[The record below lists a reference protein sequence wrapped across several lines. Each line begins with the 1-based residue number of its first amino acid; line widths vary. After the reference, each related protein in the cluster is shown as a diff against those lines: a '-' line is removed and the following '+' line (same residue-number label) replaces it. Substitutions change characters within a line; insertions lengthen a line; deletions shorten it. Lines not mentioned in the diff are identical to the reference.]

1 MIEAMLRTALLA
13 DQRLQALM
21 DDPRPA
27 FVWHLDGRSLVWANR
42 AGAHSLGLS
51 PTDVARQQSNAA
63 LVSLAPQI
71 AAVTRKLPRPGT
83 MRLERLRLPG
93 MGALDTLSCACRSF
107 DGPEGFLGLLVQS
120 LDLPRRG
127 RKQQSWAP
135 PSVSETLPPL
145 PAADDTSLTKPYE
158 QSGAWSWVDLDGERP
173 ASAPIETP
181 VPEIAKPETVKLETV
196 KAGPRKIEPVAPV
209 PSNSVQRS
217 RPVRFTFQTDASG
230 RFVSVSP
237 ELGQVLGRPG
247 MDWIGRRFEDIAA
260 SAGMQDA
267 AAIGAALAGR
277 QTWTGL
283 SFRWPDM
290 ANRQEIPITLSA
302 SPALGGEGRFEGF
315 RGFGVA
321 GLPKPLSATITP
333 PAPPPSASI
342 VWQEAD
348 PADEDEASFVP
359 EPTAPVAPAPVRPAT
374 ESNVVRLPS
383 KPAAERLGQERQ
395 DRHSLTPTERI
406 AFHEIAKALGARI
419 EGEPRPAAKPE
430 ASKPEAAKSEVAKSQ
445 AIQAELVKPERVG
458 AEPPKPISA
467 KSEPPKPFAD
477 EEEPALEPLLPLME
491 DDEALWHEEATS
503 ELLPPEEPPIEP
515 ASVRPIKL
523 GRLDKV
529 PIALIDRLPIGIFI
543 ARGEELQFA
552 NRTMLDLLGY
562 PDVDAIRRDGGLD
575 YVFAGTGPMA
585 TGDEANPGVLLKTA
599 SGETIAVDGRVQTT
613 HWDGESALLISV
625 RRPLG
630 EVSSEKLRFAERRA
644 DELQAVLDT
653 ATDGVVILDREG
665 RIVSINRSAEALF
678 GYEQRE
684 IVGKDL
690 LLLFAPESHRAAFDY
705 LDSLRS
711 NGVASLLNDGREV
724 IGRVRQ
730 GGSVP
735 LFMTIGRL
743 GGERIGGERSGDDAK
758 RFCAVLRDVTS
769 FKKAEG
775 ELTAAK
781 RQAEE
786 ASSQKSDFLAK
797 ISHEVRTPLNAIIGF
812 AEVMMEERF
821 GPMGNER
828 YRSYARDIHTSGEH
842 VISLVNDLLDLS
854 KIEAGKL
861 DLSFSSVNLNEVV
874 QQSVSLMQPQASR
887 DRIIMRLALATGLPN
902 VVADNRSMRQIVLN
916 LLSNSIKFTQAGGQA
931 IISTTLSERGEAVLR
946 VRDTGVGMTE
956 RELAIAMEPFRQV
969 ASTTLGGTGLGL
981 PLTKALVEANRATF
995 TIQSTKNAG
1004 TLVEVI
1010 FPSTRVLAE

>member
-1 MIEAMLRTALLA
+1 MVLAAGEFSSAVAPALSADEIRWLEDAASEPEA
-13 DQRLQALM
+13 
-21 DDPRPA
+21 
-27 FVWHLDGRSLVWANR
+27 V
-42 AGAHSLGLS
+42 S
-51 PTDVARQQSNAA
+51 P
-63 LVSLAPQI
+63 
-71 AAVTRKLPRPGT
+71 
-83 MRLERLRLPG
+83 
-93 MGALDTLSCACRSF
+93 
-107 DGPEGFLGLLVQS
+107 
-120 LDLPRRG
+120 
-127 RKQQSWAP
+127 
-135 PSVSETLPPL
+135 ETLP
-145 PAADDTSLTKPYE
+145 A
-158 QSGAWSWVDLDGERP
+158 GEP
-173 ASAPIETP
+173 
-181 VPEIAKPETVKLETV
+181 
-196 KAGPRKIEPVAPV
+196 EPVA
-209 PSNSVQRS
+209 
-217 RPVRFTFQTDASG
+217 
-230 RFVSVSP
+230 
-237 ELGQVLGRPG
+237 
-247 MDWIGRRFEDIAA
+247 
-260 SAGMQDA
+260 
-267 AAIGAALAGR
+267 
-277 QTWTGL
+277 
-283 SFRWPDM
+283 
-290 ANRQEIPITLSA
+290 
-302 SPALGGEGRFEGF
+302 
-315 RGFGVA
+315 
-321 GLPKPLSATITP
+321 
-333 PAPPPSASI
+333 
-342 VWQEAD
+342 
-348 PADEDEASFVP
+348 
-359 EPTAPVAPAPVRPAT
+359 
-374 ESNVVRLPS
+374 
-383 KPAAERLGQERQ
+383 
-395 DRHSLTPTERI
+395 
-406 AFHEIAKALGARI
+406 
-419 EGEPRPAAKPE
+419 
-430 ASKPEAAKSEVAKSQ
+430 
-445 AIQAELVKPERVG
+445 
-458 AEPPKPISA
+458 
-467 KSEPPKPFAD
+467 
-477 EEEPALEPLLPLME
+477 
-491 DDEALWHEEATS
+491 
-503 ELLPPEEPPIEP
+503 
-515 ASVRPIKL
+515 RPIKL

-529 PIALIDRLPIGIFI
+529 PVALIDRLPIGIFI

-552 NRTMLDLLGY
+552 NRTMLELLGY
-562 PDVDAIRRDGGLD
+562 PDVEAIRQAGGLD
-575 YVFAGTGPMA
+575 HVFAGSGPIA
-585 TGDEANPGVLLKTA
+585 TGEDTNPGVLLKTA

-630 EVSSEKLRFAERRA
+630 EVGADKLHAAERRA

-653 ATDGVVILDREG
+653 ATDGVVILDEQG

-743 GGERIGGERSGDDAK
+743 GGERIGGERIGGERSGDDAK

-874 QQSVSLMQPQASR
+874 QQSVNLMQPQASR
-887 DRIIMRLALATGLPN
+887 DRIIMRLALANGLPN

>member
-1 MIEAMLRTALLA
+1 MLRTALLA
-13 DQRLQALM
+13 DRRLQALM

-27 FVWHLDGRSLVWANR
+27 FVWHLDGHSLVWANR
-42 AGAHSLGLS
+42 SGAESLGLS
-51 PTDVARQQSNAA
+51 PADVTRQQSNAA
-63 LVSLAPQI
+63 LVALAPQI
-71 AAVTRKLPRPGT
+71 AAIARKLPRPGA

-93 MGALDTLSCACRSF
+93 MGALDALSCACRSF

-127 RKQQSWAP
+127 RRQQGWAP
-135 PSVSETLPPL
+135 PSVPETLPPL
-145 PAADDTSLTKPYE
+145 PAAEDAGLTKPYE
-158 QSGAWSWVDLDGERP
+158 QSGAWSWVDLDGEKPAAAIEDAPAPAIAELVRPGPRQVESARP
-173 ASAPIETP
+173 APAASIP
-181 VPEIAKPETVKLETV
+181 VRS
-196 KAGPRKIEPVAPV
+196 KA
-209 PSNSVQRS
+209 
-217 RPVRFTFQTDASG
+217 VRFTFQTDAGG
-230 RFVSVSP
+230 RFLAVSP
-237 ELGQVLGRPG
+237 ELAGVLGHAAA
-247 MDWIGRRFEDIAA
+247 DWAGRRFEEIAA
-260 SAGMQDA
+260 AAGLA
-267 AAIGAALAGR
+267 ESTAISEALAGR
-277 QTWTGL
+277 RTWTGL
-283 SFRWPDM
+283 TLLWPDR
-290 ANRQEIPITLSA
+290 ANGQEIPLTLSA
-302 SPALGGEGRFEGF
+302 SPTTGVEGRFQGF
-315 RGFGVA
+315 KGFGVA
-321 GLPKPLSATITP
+321 GLPRPISVSIE
-333 PAPPPSASI
+333 PAPRPAASI

-348 PADEDEASFVP
+348 PADEDEAGIAAAATP
-359 EPTAPVAPAPVRPAT
+359 AEPVAPPPVQPARPVQRAA

-383 KPAAERLGQERQ
+383 KAGGERGGQDRQ
-395 DRHSLTPTERI
+395 NQDRQNHDRHGPDRHSLTPTERI

-419 EGEPRPAAKPE
+419 EGEPRSPKAEPARSEISRPRDAE
-430 ASKPEAAKSEVAKSQ
+430 APRAETIKAETIKVEAPKADGPAR
-445 AIQAELVKPERVG
+445 AGLPER
-458 AEPPKPISA
+458 
-467 KSEPPKPFAD
+467 
-477 EEEPALEPLLPLME
+477 EPLLPLDM
-491 DDEALWHEEATS
+491 DDEVRWREEAA
-503 ELLPPEEPPIEP
+503 
-515 ASVRPIKL
+515 ASDAAEADTERSIRL

-529 PIALIDRLPIGIFI
+529 PVALIDRLPIGIFI

-552 NRTMLDLLGY
+552 NRTMLELLGY
-562 PDVDAIRRDGGLD
+562 PDVDAIRHDGGLD
-575 YVFAGTGPMA
+575 RVFAGAAPV
-585 TGDEANPGVLLKTA
+585 ANGEEVGSGVLLKTA
-599 SGETIAVDGRVQTT
+599 SGETITVDGRVQTT

-630 EVSSEKLRFAERRA
+630 EACTEKLRFAERRA
-644 DELQAVLDT
+644 EELQAVLDT

-690 LLLFAPESHRAAFDY
+690 LLLFAPESHRAAYDY

-724 IGRVRQ
+724 VGRVRQ

-743 GGERIGGERSGDDAK
+743 GDDGR

-861 DLSFSSVNLNEVV
+861 DLTFSSVNLNEVV
-874 QQSVSLMQPQASR
+874 QQSVSLMQPQAAR
-887 DRIIMRLALATGLPN
+887 DRIIIRMALTSGLPN
-902 VVADNRSMRQIVLN
+902 VVADGRSMRQIVLN

-995 TIQSTKNAG
+995 AIQSTKNAG

>member
-1 MIEAMLRTALLA
+1 MIEAMLRTALMA

-27 FVWHLDGRSLVWANR
+27 FVWHLDGRALAWANR
-42 AGAHSLGLS
+42 AGAQSLGLL
-51 PTDVARQQSNAA
+51 PADILRQQSSPA
-63 LVSLAPQI
+63 LVSLSPQI
-71 AAVTRKLPRPGT
+71 AAIARKLPRPGA
-83 MRLERLRLPG
+83 MRLDRLRLPG

-120 LDLPRRG
+120 LDLPRG
-127 RKQQSWAP
+127 RRQQSWAP
-135 PSVSETLPPL
+135 PSVADTLPPL
-145 PAADDTSLTKPYE
+145 PGSELASAPSSETPAAKPFE
-158 QSGAWSWVDLDGERP
+158 QSGAWRWVEADGERAEPVRPDAPLSSPPEP
-173 ASAPIETP
+173 ARSAASEPTP
-181 VPEIAKPETVKLETV
+181 VARTKPL
-196 KAGPRKIEPVAPV
+196 
-209 PSNSVQRS
+209 
-217 RPVRFTFQTDASG
+217 RFVFQTDAEG
-230 RFVSVSP
+230 RFVSVST
-237 ELGQVLGRPG
+237 ELAQALGRKAA
-247 MDWIGRRFEDIAA
+247 DWTGRRFADIAEA
-260 SAGMQDA
+260 HGLRDTTAIATAFAGQ
-267 AAIGAALAGR
+267 R
-277 QTWTGL
+277 TWTGL
-283 SFRWPDM
+283 SFLWPDS
-290 ANRQEIPITLSA
+290 AARLETPITLSA
-302 SPALGGEGRFEGF
+302 SPQFQGEGQFAGF
-315 RGFGVA
+315 RGFGMA
-321 GLPKPLSATITP
+321 GLQRPLSTPIEAVALPPKAT
-333 PAPPPSASI
+333 I
-342 VWQEAD
+342 VWQDAD
-348 PADEDEASFVP
+348 PVEEE
-359 EPTAPVAPAPVRPAT
+359 EPKFRIPAGNVD
-374 ESNVVRLPS
+374 SNVVRLPS
-383 KPAAERLGQERQ
+383 KPSQERQ
-395 DRHSLTPTERI
+395 ASERPAPERSASERSALERHSLTPTERI

-419 EGEPRPAAKPE
+419 EGERRSEPARQEPPPVAAPDDGDREKPAT
-430 ASKPEAAKSEVAKSQ
+430 ASEPETRAEKPATAIPPVQAGPKPAEPTVAPALSADEIRWLEDAASEPEAASGETGPA
-445 AIQAELVKPERVG
+445 G
-458 AEPPKPISA
+458 EP
-467 KSEPPKPFAD
+467 
-477 EEEPALEPLLPLME
+477 EPA
-491 DDEALWHEEATS
+491 ARS
-503 ELLPPEEPPIEP
+503 
-515 ASVRPIKL
+515 IKL

-529 PIALIDRLPIGIFI
+529 PVALIDRLPIGIFI

-552 NRTMLDLLGY
+552 NRTMLELLGY
-562 PDVDAIRRDGGLD
+562 PDVEAIRQAGGLD
-575 YVFAGTGPMA
+575 HVFAGSDPVPPGE
-585 TGDEANPGVLLKTA
+585 EANPGVLLKTA

-630 EVSSEKLRFAERRA
+630 EVGADKLYAAERRA

-653 ATDGVVILDREG
+653 ATDGVVILDGQG
-665 RIVSINRSAEALF
+665 RIVSVNRSAEALF

-743 GGERIGGERSGDDAK
+743 GGERNGEEAK

-769 FKKAEG
+769 FKKAES

-887 DRIIMRLALATGLPN
+887 DRIIIRMALAGNLPN
-902 VVADNRSMRQIVLN
+902 VVADGRSMRQIVLN

-981 PLTKALVEANRATF
+981 PLTKALVEANRAAF
-995 TIQSTKNAG
+995 TIQSTKNSG
-1004 TLVEVI
+1004 TLVEVT

>member
-1 MIEAMLRTALLA
+1 M
-13 DQRLQALM
+13 QRQ
-21 DDPRPA
+21 
-27 FVWHLDGRSLVWANR
+27 
-42 AGAHSLGLS
+42 
-51 PTDVARQQSNAA
+51 
-63 LVSLAPQI
+63 
-71 AAVTRKLPRPGT
+71 
-83 MRLERLRLPG
+83 
-93 MGALDTLSCACRSF
+93 
-107 DGPEGFLGLLVQS
+107 
-120 LDLPRRG
+120 
-127 RKQQSWAP
+127 
-135 PSVSETLPPL
+135 PSEPS
-145 PAADDTSLTKPYE
+145 PAARTKP
-158 QSGAWSWVDLDGERP
+158 L
-173 ASAPIETP
+173 
-181 VPEIAKPETVKLETV
+181 
-196 KAGPRKIEPVAPV
+196 
-209 PSNSVQRS
+209 
-217 RPVRFTFQTDASG
+217 RFVFQTDAEG
-230 RFVSVSP
+230 RFVSVSA
-237 ELGQVLGRPG
+237 ELAQALGPRAA
-247 MDWIGRRFEDIAA
+247 DWTGRRFADIAA
-260 SAGMQDA
+260 AHGLRDTTAITTAFAGQ
-267 AAIGAALAGR
+267 R
-277 QTWTGL
+277 TWTGL
-283 SFRWPDM
+283 SFLWPDSVT
-290 ANRQEIPITLSA
+290 RQETPITLSA
-302 SPALGGEGRFEGF
+302 SPQFRGEGQFAGF
-315 RGFGVA
+315 RGFGMA
-321 GLPKPLSATITP
+321 GLPRSLSTP
-333 PAPPPSASI
+333 PDAEAPSPKPAI
-342 VWQEAD
+342 VWQDAD
-348 PADEDEASFVP
+348 PAEEE
-359 EPTAPVAPAPVRPAT
+359 EPAAAPAPESPALRAPAGKAG
-374 ESNVVRLPS
+374 SNVVRLPS
-383 KPAAERLGQERQ
+383 KPSQERQ
-395 DRHSLTPTERI
+395 VSERPVSEKPASERSPLERHSLTPTERI

-419 EGEPRPAAKPE
+419 EGERRVEPARPEPRPAPAPDHGDREEAGTTPEPETRAEKPGAE
-430 ASKPEAAKSEVAKSQ
+430 ISPVEPDPKPAEPAIAPVLSADEIRWLEDVAAEPEETSGEAAPAGEPEPVA
-445 AIQAELVKPERVG
+445 
-458 AEPPKPISA
+458 
-467 KSEPPKPFAD
+467 
-477 EEEPALEPLLPLME
+477 
-491 DDEALWHEEATS
+491 
-503 ELLPPEEPPIEP
+503 
-515 ASVRPIKL
+515 RPIKL

-529 PIALIDRLPIGIFI
+529 PVALIDRLPIGIFI
-543 ARGEELQFA
+543 ARGEDLQFA
-552 NRTMLDLLGY
+552 NRTMLELLGY
-562 PDVDAIRRDGGLD
+562 PDVEAIRQAGGLD
-575 YVFAGTGPMA
+575 HVFAGSGPVA
-585 TGDEANPGVLLKTA
+585 TGDDANPGVLLKTA

-630 EVSSEKLRFAERRA
+630 EVSADKLRAAERRA

-653 ATDGVVILDREG
+653 ATDGVVILDRQG
-665 RIVSINRSAEALF
+665 RIVSVNRSAEALF

-684 IVGKDL
+684 IIGKDL

-743 GGERIGGERSGDDAK
+743 GGERNGEEAK

-769 FKKAEG
+769 FKKAES

-887 DRIIMRLALATGLPN
+887 DRIIIRMALAGNLPN
-902 VVADNRSMRQIVLN
+902 VVADGRSMRQIVLN

-981 PLTKALVEANRATF
+981 PLTKALVEANRAAF
-995 TIQSTKNAG
+995 TIQSTKNSG
-1004 TLVEVI
+1004 TLVEVT

>member
-1 MIEAMLRTALLA
+1 MIEAMLRTALMA

-27 FVWHLDGRSLVWANR
+27 FVWHLDGRALAWANR
-42 AGAHSLGLS
+42 AGAHSLGLA
-51 PTDVARQQSNAA
+51 PADILRQQSSSA
-63 LVSLAPQI
+63 LVSLSPQI
-71 AAVTRKLPRPGT
+71 AAIARKLPRPGA
-83 MRLERLRLPG
+83 MRLDRLRLPG

-120 LDLPRRG
+120 LDLPRG
-127 RKQQSWAP
+127 RRQQSWAP
-135 PSVSETLPPL
+135 PSVTDTLPPL
-145 PAADDTSLTKPYE
+145 PAAETDQGPSDESPAARPFE
-158 QSGAWSWVDLDGERP
+158 QNGAWRWVEAEGERP
-173 ASAPIETP
+173 EPARPDAPLSSP
-181 VPEIAKPETVKLETV
+181 VELVQSKPSE
-196 KAGPRKIEPVAPV
+196 PSPVARTKPL
-209 PSNSVQRS
+209 
-217 RPVRFTFQTDASG
+217 RFVFQTDAEG
-230 RFVSVSP
+230 RFVSVSA
-237 ELGQVLGRPG
+237 ELAQALGRQAA
-247 MDWIGRRFEDIAA
+247 DWAGRRFADIAA
-260 SAGMQDA
+260 GHGLRDSTAIVSAF
-267 AAIGAALAGR
+267 AGR
-277 QTWTGL
+277 RTWTGL
-283 SFRWPDM
+283 SVLWPDI
-290 ANRQEIPITLSA
+290 AARQETPISLSA
-302 SPALGGEGRFEGF
+302 SPQFQGEGQFAGF
-315 RGFGVA
+315 RGFGIA
-321 GLPKPLSATITP
+321 GMPQPLSTP
-333 PAPPPSASI
+333 IEAEASPAKTTI
-342 VWQEAD
+342 VWQDAD
-348 PADEDEASFVP
+348 PADRQ
-359 EPTAPVAPAPVRPAT
+359 EPAPAPAPQPLPGRPPAGNA

-383 KPAAERLGQERQ
+383 KAAQERHVSERPASERSGPE
-395 DRHSLTPTERI
+395 RHSLTATERT

-419 EGEPRPAAKPE
+419 EGERRVEPAKPESRPAAAPEHADPEKPA
-430 ASKPEAAKSEVAKSQ
+430 ASAEPETRLEKPGTAAPPAQPDPKPAEPAVAPALSADEIRWLEDAASEPEAAS
-445 AIQAELVKPERVG
+445 PETG
-458 AEPPKPISA
+458 SA
-467 KSEPPKPFAD
+467 SEPETTA
-477 EEEPALEPLLPLME
+477 
-491 DDEALWHEEATS
+491 
-503 ELLPPEEPPIEP
+503 
-515 ASVRPIKL
+515 RPIKL

-529 PIALIDRLPIGIFI
+529 PVALIDRLPIGIFI
-543 ARGEELQFA
+543 ARGEDLQFA
-552 NRTMLDLLGY
+552 NRTMLELLGY
-562 PDVDAIRRDGGLD
+562 PDVEAIRQAGGLD
-575 YVFAGTGPMA
+575 HVFAGSGPVA
-585 TGDEANPGVLLKTA
+585 TGEDSNPGVLLKTA

-630 EVSSEKLRFAERRA
+630 EVGADKLHAAERRA

-653 ATDGVVILDREG
+653 ATDGVVILDGQG

-684 IVGKDL
+684 IIGKDL

-730 GGSVP
+730 GGAVP

-743 GGERIGGERSGDDAK
+743 GSERTGEETK

-769 FKKAEG
+769 FKKAES

-887 DRIIMRLALATGLPN
+887 DRIIIRMALAGNLPN
-902 VVADNRSMRQIVLN
+902 VVADGRSMRQIVLN

-931 IISTTLSERGEAVLR
+931 IISTTMSERGEAVLR

-956 RELAIAMEPFRQV
+956 RELAVAMEPFRQV

-981 PLTKALVEANRATF
+981 PLTKALVEANRAAF
-995 TIQSTKNAG
+995 TIQSTKNSG
-1004 TLVEVI
+1004 TLVEVT

>member
-1 MIEAMLRTALLA
+1 MIEAMLRTALMA

-27 FVWHLDGRSLVWANR
+27 FVWHLDGRALAWANR
-42 AGAHSLGLS
+42 AAAQSLGLA
-51 PTDVARQQSNAA
+51 PADILRQQSSSA
-63 LVSLAPQI
+63 LVSLSPQI
-71 AAVTRKLPRPGT
+71 AAIARKLPRPGA
-83 MRLERLRLPG
+83 MRLDRLRLPG

-120 LDLPRRG
+120 LDLPRG
-127 RKQQSWAP
+127 RRQQSWAP
-135 PSVSETLPPL
+135 PSVTDTLPPL
-145 PAADDTSLTKPYE
+145 PAAGTEAIPSGESAAAKPFEQNGAWRWVEAEGERSEPARPDAPLSSPVEPAHNKPAEPLPIARTKP
-158 QSGAWSWVDLDGERP
+158 L
-173 ASAPIETP
+173 
-181 VPEIAKPETVKLETV
+181 
-196 KAGPRKIEPVAPV
+196 
-209 PSNSVQRS
+209 
-217 RPVRFTFQTDASG
+217 RFVFQTDAEG
-230 RFVSVSP
+230 RFVSVSA
-237 ELGQVLGRPG
+237 ELAQALGQRAA
-247 MDWIGRRFEDIAA
+247 DWTGRRFADIAA
-260 SAGMQDA
+260 AHGLRDST
-267 AAIGAALAGR
+267 AIVSALAGR

-283 SFRWPDM
+283 SVLWPD
-290 ANRQEIPITLSA
+290 AATRQETPISLSA
-302 SPALGGEGRFEGF
+302 SPQFQGEGQFAGF
-315 RGFGVA
+315 RGFGIA
-321 GLPKPLSATITP
+321 GMPRALSTPIEAEVP
-333 PAPPPSASI
+333 PAKAAV
-342 VWQEAD
+342 VWQDAE
-348 PADEDEASFVP
+348 PADGQ
-359 EPTAPVAPAPVRPAT
+359 EPAPAPEPLSVRTPPRNAD
-374 ESNVVRLPS
+374 SNVVRLPS
-383 KPAAERLGQERQ
+383 KVTQEKHAPERPVSEKHISERSGPE
-395 DRHSLTPTERI
+395 RHSLTATERT

-419 EGEPRPAAKPE
+419 EGERRVEPAKQEAPPAAEPDHAGLEQPVAHAEPETRLEKPGAVIALAQPDPKPADPAVAPALSADEIRWLEDAASEPE
-430 ASKPEAAKSEVAKSQ
+430 AVSPETLPAGEPEPVA
-445 AIQAELVKPERVG
+445 
-458 AEPPKPISA
+458 
-467 KSEPPKPFAD
+467 
-477 EEEPALEPLLPLME
+477 
-491 DDEALWHEEATS
+491 
-503 ELLPPEEPPIEP
+503 
-515 ASVRPIKL
+515 RPIKL

-529 PIALIDRLPIGIFI
+529 PVALIDRLPIGIFI

-552 NRTMLDLLGY
+552 NRTMLELLGY
-562 PDVDAIRRDGGLD
+562 PDVEAIRQVGGLD
-575 YVFAGTGPMA
+575 HVFAGSGPVA
-585 TGDEANPGVLLKTA
+585 TGEDANPGVLLKTA

-630 EVSSEKLRFAERRA
+630 EVGADKLHAAERRA

-653 ATDGVVILDREG
+653 ATDGVVILDEQG

-684 IVGKDL
+684 IIGKDL

-730 GGSVP
+730 GGAVP

-743 GGERIGGERSGDDAK
+743 GSEKTGEEAK

-769 FKKAEG
+769 FKKAES

-887 DRIIMRLALATGLPN
+887 DRIIIRMALAGNLPN
-902 VVADNRSMRQIVLN
+902 VVADGRSIRQIVLN

-956 RELAIAMEPFRQV
+956 RELTIAMEPFRQV

-981 PLTKALVEANRATF
+981 PLTKALVEANRASF
-995 TIQSTKNAG
+995 TIQSTKNSG
-1004 TLVEVI
+1004 TLVEVT

>member
-1 MIEAMLRTALLA
+1 MIEAMLRTALMS

-27 FVWHLDGRSLVWANR
+27 FVWQLDGRALIWANR
-42 AGAHSLGLS
+42 AGAQSVGLS
-51 PTDVARQQSNAA
+51 PADIERQQSNAA
-63 LVSLAPQI
+63 LATLSPQI
-71 AAVTRKLPRPGT
+71 AVIARKLPRPGA

-107 DGPEGFLGLLVQS
+107 DGPDGFIGLLVQAIEA
-120 LDLPRRG
+120 PRRA
-127 RKQQSWAP
+127 RRQPSWAP
-135 PSVSETLPPL
+135 PAIPDTLPPL
-145 PAADDTSLTKPYE
+145 PEARTPQAVSPPEPQGPL
-158 QSGAWSWVDLDGERP
+158 GAWRWVDADADRSAVPQP
-173 ASAPIETP
+173 AEAVPARIQAPAP
-181 VPEIAKPETVKLETV
+181 PQ
-196 KAGPRKIEPVAPV
+196 PRRGK
-209 PSNSVQRS
+209 
-217 RPVRFTFQTDASG
+217 PVRFVFQTDAEG
-230 RFVSVSP
+230 RFISVSS
-237 ELGQVLGRPG
+237 ELETALGPRSG
-247 MDWIGRRFEDIAA
+247 NWNGKRFDELVVSERLRNTTAIIAA
-260 SAGMQDA
+260 FAS
-267 AAIGAALAGR
+267 R

-283 SFRWPDM
+283 SFIWPDY
-290 ANRQEIPITLSA
+290 AAGEEIAIALSA
-302 SPALGGEGRFEGF
+302 SPVFQRNQLFDGF

-321 GLPKPLSATITP
+321 GVPGPLTA
-333 PAPPPSASI
+333 PAPPPAVEAAKAPLRQVDKAEPAI
-342 VWQEAD
+342 IWQD
-348 PADEDEASFVP
+348 SLPDGDEVGFPLPPSQQQP
-359 EPTAPVAPAPVRPAT
+359 EPSRPNPVIDIAEARNARQPA
-374 ESNVVRLPS
+374 ENKVVRLHN
-383 KPAAERLGQERQ
+383 KPGAGERHG
-395 DRHSLTPTERI
+395 LTPTERV
-406 AFHEIAKALGARI
+406 AFHEIARALGARI
-419 EGEPRPAAKPE
+419 EGEPRSEAARAEIPKTEIPRTEPIKPE
-430 ASKPEAAKSEVAKSQ
+430 PAKHETGLPPIKPPTSQDNAPLPADDEERWRADAA
-445 AIQAELVKPERVG
+445 
-458 AEPPKPISA
+458 AEPP
-467 KSEPPKPFAD
+467 
-477 EEEPALEPLLPLME
+477 
-491 DDEALWHEEATS
+491 
-503 ELLPPEEPPIEP
+503 PPEDAILEAAPN
-515 ASVRPIKL
+515 RPLKL

-529 PIALIDRLPIGIFI
+529 PVSLIDRLPIGIFI
-543 ARGEELQFA
+543 ARGEELQFV
-552 NRTMLDLLGY
+552 NRTMLELLGY
-562 PDVDAIRRDGGLD
+562 ADIDAIRRAGGLD
-575 YVFAGTGPMA
+575 HVFAGTGPVA

-599 SGETIAVDGRVQTT
+599 AGEVIAVDGRVQTT

-625 RRPLG
+625 RRPVG
-630 EVSSEKLRFAERRA
+630 ETNGEKLHFAERRA

-653 ATDGVVILDREG
+653 ATDGVVILDKEG

-724 IGRVRQ
+724 VGRVRQ

-743 GGERIGGERSGDDAK
+743 GGEKPGEGGK

-769 FKKAEG
+769 FKKAET

-854 KIEAGKL
+854 KIEAGRL
-861 DLSFSSVNLNEVV
+861 DLAFTSVSLNDIV

-887 DRIIMRLALATGLPN
+887 DRIIIRMALAHGLPN
-902 VVADNRSMRQIVLN
+902 VVADSRSMRQIVLN
-916 LLSNSIKFTQAGGQA
+916 LLSNSIKFTQPGGQA
-931 IISTTLSERGEAVLR
+931 IISTTMSERGEAVLR

-969 ASTTLGGTGLGL
+969 ASTTPGGTGLGL

-995 TIQSTKNAG
+995 AIQSTKNSG
-1004 TLVEVI
+1004 TLVEVV

>member
-1 MIEAMLRTALLA
+1 MIEAMLRTALMA

-27 FVWHLDGRSLVWANR
+27 FVWHLDGRALAWANR
-42 AGAHSLGLS
+42 AGAQSLGLL
-51 PTDVARQQSNAA
+51 PADILRQQSSPA
-63 LVSLAPQI
+63 LVSLSPQI
-71 AAVTRKLPRPGT
+71 AAIARKLPRPGA
-83 MRLERLRLPG
+83 MRLDRLRLPG

-107 DGPEGFLGLLVQS
+107 DGTEGFLGLLVQS
-120 LDLPRRG
+120 LDLPRG
-127 RKQQSWAP
+127 RRQHSWAP
-135 PSVSETLPPL
+135 PSVADTLPPL
-145 PAADDTSLTKPYE
+145 PGTEPASIPSGGSPAAKPFE
-158 QSGAWSWVDLDGERP
+158 QSGAWRWVEADGERAEP
-173 ASAPIETP
+173 MRPDAPLSSP
-181 VPEIAKPETVKLETV
+181 P
-196 KAGPRKIEPVAPV
+196 EPVRSQASEPSPV
-209 PSNSVQRS
+209 ARS
-217 RPVRFTFQTDASG
+217 KPLRFVFQTDAEG
-230 RFVSVSP
+230 RFVSVST
-237 ELGQVLGRPG
+237 ELAQALGRKAA
-247 MDWIGRRFEDIAA
+247 DWTGRRFADIAA
-260 SAGMQDA
+260 AHGLRDTTA
-267 AAIGAALAGR
+267 IIGAFAGQR
-277 QTWTGL
+277 TWTGL
-283 SFRWPDM
+283 SFLWPDSV
-290 ANRQEIPITLSA
+290 ARQETPVTLSA
-302 SPALGGEGRFEGF
+302 SPQFQGEGQFAGF
-315 RGFGVA
+315 RGFGMA
-321 GLPKPLSATITP
+321 GLPRPLSTP
-333 PAPPPSASI
+333 VEAEAPPPKATI
-342 VWQEAD
+342 VWQDAD
-348 PADEDEASFVP
+348 PAEEEEPAPASVP
-359 EPTAPVAPAPVRPAT
+359 EEPTFRAT
-374 ESNVVRLPS
+374 AGNTDSNVVRLPN
-383 KPAAERLGQERQ
+383 KPSQERPASERPVSERPTSERSPLE
-395 DRHSLTPTERI
+395 RHSLTPTERI

-419 EGEPRPAAKPE
+419 EGERREEPARQEVRPAAEPDHADREKAATASESETRAEKPDTAIPPVEPDPEPAEHVVTPALSADEIRWLEDAASEPE
-430 ASKPEAAKSEVAKSQ
+430 AGPGETV
-445 AIQAELVKPERVG
+445 
-458 AEPPKPISA
+458 
-467 KSEPPKPFAD
+467 
-477 EEEPALEPLLPLME
+477 
-491 DDEALWHEEATS
+491 
-503 ELLPPEEPPIEP
+503 P
-515 ASVRPIKL
+515 ASAPEPVARPVKL

-529 PIALIDRLPIGIFI
+529 PVALIDRLPIGIFI
-543 ARGEELQFA
+543 ARGEDLQFA
-552 NRTMLDLLGY
+552 NRTMLELLGY
-562 PDVDAIRRDGGLD
+562 PDVEAIRQVGGLD
-575 YVFAGTGPMA
+575 HVFAGSDPVPPGE
-585 TGDEANPGVLLKTA
+585 EANPGVLLKTA

-630 EVSSEKLRFAERRA
+630 EVGADKLHAAERRA

-653 ATDGVVILDREG
+653 ATDGVVILDGQG

-684 IVGKDL
+684 IIGKDL

-743 GGERIGGERSGDDAK
+743 GSERTGEEAK

-769 FKKAEG
+769 FKKAES

-887 DRIIMRLALATGLPN
+887 DRIIIRMALAGNLPN
-902 VVADNRSMRQIVLN
+902 VVADGRSMRQIVLN

-981 PLTKALVEANRATF
+981 PLTKALVEANRAAF
-995 TIQSTKNAG
+995 TIQSTKNSG
-1004 TLVEVI
+1004 TLVEVT

>member
-1 MIEAMLRTALLA
+1 MIEAMLRTALMA
-13 DQRLQALM
+13 DQRLKALM

-42 AGAHSLGLS
+42 AGAQSLGLA
-51 PTDVARQQSNAA
+51 PTEVLRQQSSPA
-63 LVSLAPQI
+63 LVSLSPQI
-71 AAVTRKLPRPGT
+71 AAIARKLPRPGA

-93 MGALDTLSCACRSF
+93 MGALDSLSCACRSF

-120 LDLPRRG
+120 LDLPRG
-127 RKQQSWAP
+127 RRQQSWAP
-135 PSVSETLPPL
+135 PSVADTLPPL
-145 PAADDTSLTKPYE
+145 PGAEEAAEPGPGEPPLAKPFE
-158 QSGAWSWVDLDGERP
+158 QSGAWRWVEADGERP
-173 ASAPIETP
+173 EPTRPDAPLSPPADRAPRTA
-181 VPEIAKPETVKLETV
+181 PEVSPPRSKPL
-196 KAGPRKIEPVAPV
+196 
-209 PSNSVQRS
+209 
-217 RPVRFTFQTDASG
+217 RFVFHTDAAG
-230 RFVSVSP
+230 RFVSVSS
-237 ELGQVLGRPG
+237 ELAQALGRAAA
-247 MDWIGRRFEDIAA
+247 DWTGRRFDEL
-260 SAGMQDA
+260 A
-267 AAIGAALAGR
+267 AAHGLRDTTAITTAFAGQ

-283 SFRWPDM
+283 SFAWPD
-290 ANRQEIPITLSA
+290 AAARQETPISLSA
-302 SPALGGEGRFEGF
+302 SPEFTGEGQFAGF
-315 RGFGVA
+315 RGFGIA
-321 GLPKPLSATITP
+321 GMPRPLSAP
-333 PAPPPSASI
+333 VAAEAVPVKAAI
-342 VWQEAD
+342 VWQDAEPAKEEAK
-348 PADEDEASFVP
+348 PAPDLRPSEASP
-359 EPTAPVAPAPVRPAT
+359 PAA
-374 ESNVVRLPS
+374 SNVVRLPNKAAPERPTQERS
-383 KPAAERLGQERQ
+383 VAERPAH
-395 DRHSLTPTERI
+395 DRHSLTATERI

-419 EGEPRPAAKPE
+419 DGDRRPEPARPEPPREPAPDQAARPEPAAPAKLEKPVAEPPQAPAE
-430 ASKPEAAKSEVAKSQ
+430 ATPALSTDEIRWLEDAAAEPDTPAPEAAPAS
-445 AIQAELVKPERVG
+445 LP
-458 AEPPKPISA
+458 AEP
-467 KSEPPKPFAD
+467 EQ
-477 EEEPALEPLLPLME
+477 AL
-491 DDEALWHEEATS
+491 
-503 ELLPPEEPPIEP
+503 
-515 ASVRPIKL
+515 RPVKL

-529 PIALIDRLPIGIFI
+529 PVALIDRLPIGIFI

-552 NRTMLDLLGY
+552 NRTMLELLGY
-562 PDVDAIRRDGGLD
+562 PDVEAVRQAGGLD
-575 YVFAGTGPMA
+575 EVFVGNGAGTAGED
-585 TGDEANPGVLLKTA
+585 GNPGVLLKTA

-630 EVSSEKLRFAERRA
+630 EISADKFHAAERRA

-653 ATDGVVILDREG
+653 ATDGVVILDRQG

-743 GGERIGGERSGDDAK
+743 GGERAGEEAK

-769 FKKAEG
+769 FKKAEN

-887 DRIIMRLALATGLPN
+887 DRIIIRMALAGNLPN
-902 VVADNRSMRQIVLN
+902 VVADSRSMRQIVLN

-981 PLTKALVEANRATF
+981 PLTKALVEANRAAF
-995 TIQSTKNAG
+995 TIQSTKNSG
-1004 TLVEVI
+1004 TLVEVT

>member
-1 MIEAMLRTALLA
+1 MIEAMLRTALMA

-27 FVWHLDGRSLVWANR
+27 FVWHLDGRALAWANR
-42 AGAHSLGLS
+42 AGAQSLGLA
-51 PTDVARQQSNAA
+51 PADILRQQSSAA
-63 LVSLAPQI
+63 LVSLSPQI
-71 AAVTRKLPRPGT
+71 AAIARKLPRPGA
-83 MRLERLRLPG
+83 MRLDRLRLPG

-120 LDLPRRG
+120 LDLPRG
-127 RKQQSWAP
+127 RRQQSWAP
-135 PSVSETLPPL
+135 PSVADTLPPL
-145 PAADDTSLTKPYE
+145 PGSEPAPAPSSEPPAAKPFE
-158 QSGAWSWVDLDGERP
+158 QSGAWRWVEADGERAEPVRPDAPLSSPPEP
-173 ASAPIETP
+173 ARSEASEPTP
-181 VPEIAKPETVKLETV
+181 VARTKPL
-196 KAGPRKIEPVAPV
+196 
-209 PSNSVQRS
+209 
-217 RPVRFTFQTDASG
+217 RFVFQTDAEG
-230 RFVSVSP
+230 RFVSVST
-237 ELGQVLGRPG
+237 ELAQALGRKAA
-247 MDWIGRRFEDIAA
+247 DWTGRRFADIAA
-260 SAGMQDA
+260 AHGLRDTTAIATAFAGQ
-267 AAIGAALAGR
+267 R
-277 QTWTGL
+277 TWTGL
-283 SFRWPDM
+283 SFLWPDS
-290 ANRQEIPITLSA
+290 AARLETPITLSA
-302 SPALGGEGRFEGF
+302 SPQFQGEGQFAGF
-315 RGFGVA
+315 RGFGMA
-321 GLPKPLSATITP
+321 GLQRPLSTP
-333 PAPPPSASI
+333 IEAVAPPPKATI
-342 VWQEAD
+342 VWQDAD
-348 PADEDEASFVP
+348 PVEEE
-359 EPTAPVAPAPVRPAT
+359 EPKFRIPAGNVD
-374 ESNVVRLPS
+374 SNVVRLPS
-383 KPAAERLGQERQ
+383 KPSQERQ
-395 DRHSLTPTERI
+395 ASERLAPERSASERSALERHSLTPTERI

-419 EGEPRPAAKPE
+419 EGERRSEPARQEPPPVAAPDDGDREKPAT
-430 ASKPEAAKSEVAKSQ
+430 ASEPETRAEKPATAIPPVQAGPKPAEPTVAPALSADEIRWLEDAASEPEAASGETGPA
-445 AIQAELVKPERVG
+445 
-458 AEPPKPISA
+458 
-467 KSEPPKPFAD
+467 SEP
-477 EEEPALEPLLPLME
+477 EPA
-491 DDEALWHEEATS
+491 ARS
-503 ELLPPEEPPIEP
+503 
-515 ASVRPIKL
+515 IKL

-529 PIALIDRLPIGIFI
+529 PVALIDRLPIGIFI

-552 NRTMLDLLGY
+552 NRTMLELLGY
-562 PDVDAIRRDGGLD
+562 PDVEAIRQAGGLD
-575 YVFAGTGPMA
+575 HVFAGSDPVPPGE
-585 TGDEANPGVLLKTA
+585 EANPGVLLKTA

-630 EVSSEKLRFAERRA
+630 EVGADKLHAAERRA

-653 ATDGVVILDREG
+653 ATDGVVILDGQG
-665 RIVSINRSAEALF
+665 RIVSVNRSAEALF

-743 GGERIGGERSGDDAK
+743 GGERNGEEAK

-769 FKKAEG
+769 FKKAES

-887 DRIIMRLALATGLPN
+887 DRIIIRMALAGNLPN
-902 VVADNRSMRQIVLN
+902 VVADGRSMRQIVLN

-981 PLTKALVEANRATF
+981 PLTKALVEANRAAF
-995 TIQSTKNAG
+995 TIQSTKNSG
-1004 TLVEVI
+1004 TLVEVT